1 MLKCLPPVWST
12 EGDVCTHI
20 ETIMHLVFLGV
31 SQTVGKVLKETLT
44 AFKLFR
50 QFHNNDN
57 ELQNIRSLQL
67 DWCKTWIFG
76 SKNTPFGPWVLE
88 NTLGYVCVMKHLYE
102 PLNNISDIMV
112 KKIKIVG
119 TVFGS
124 NGVTNHAGKNNK

>member
-1 MLKCLPPVWST
+1 MKSKSKEDMLKCLPPVWNT

-50 QFHNNDN
+50 SFHNNNN
-57 ELQNIRSLQL
+57 ELRNIRSLQL

-76 SKNTPFGPWVLE
+76 SENTPFG
-88 NTLGYVCVMKHLYE
+88 
-102 PLNNISDIMV
+102 S
-112 KKIKIVG
+112 VG
-119 TVFGS
+119 FGE
-124 NGVTNHAGKNNK
+124 HARLCSCNEAPV